1 MEKIIE
7 QIKCIEREIGMRERV
22 YPRWVESKKMTQQ
35 KADEEIKTMREV
47 LKTLNLV
54 KDLYFGLCKESWTPN
69 VERIYDVD
77 IKTIEDLRF
86 IARKEGFTDANEFIK
101 AFKGGLYRWK

>member
-22 YPRWVESKKMTQQ
+22 YPKWVESKKMSQQ

-54 KDLYFGLCKESWTPN
+54 KDLYFGLYEEREMPKI
-69 VERIYDVD
+69 ERIYDVE
-77 IKTIEDLRF
+77 IETIHDLRI
-86 IARKEGFTDANEFIK
+86 IARTEGFKDANEFIK
-101 AFKGGLYRWK
+101 AFKRGIYKWK

>member
-22 YPRWVESKKMTQQ
+22 YPRWIESKKMTQQ
-35 KADEEIKTMREV
+35 KADEEIRIMRGV

-54 KDLYFGLCKESWTPN
+54 KDLYFGLLKEMEMPKI
-69 VERIYDVD
+69 ERIYDVE
-77 IKTIEDLRF
+77 IETIHDLRF